1 MQFKRGSF
9 SLSLALTYLVGLTS
23 QPQGP
28 PVRASPGLVLVHLAF
43 YVGTGDPV
51 ATTHDF
57 PAWTLFPLSSLNSNI
72 LNLDHMLQHICVGGC
87 AHAVAQIWR
96 SEDNL

>member
-57 PAWTLFPLSSLNSNI
+57 PAWTLSLYPPSI
-72 LNLDHMLQHICVGGC
+72 QIYSIWIICYSTYAWVGVPML
-87 AHAVAQIWR
+87 
-96 SEDNL
+96 